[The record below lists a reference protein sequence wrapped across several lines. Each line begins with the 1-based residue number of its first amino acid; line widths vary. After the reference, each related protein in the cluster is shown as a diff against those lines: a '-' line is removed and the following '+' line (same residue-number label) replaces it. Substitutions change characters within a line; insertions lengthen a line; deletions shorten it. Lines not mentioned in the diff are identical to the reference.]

1 MQSETKVNK
10 AVVLGPII
18 IGGLVLVAA
27 GFSVYTAIKM
37 FTLDSKINAVQ
48 GQLSDVSA
56 KLTSAQVGMATSG
69 GDFKSAVQQVLVG
82 LEEDKLAKQRKDL
95 FKGWENTSV
104 DEEGRYIYGNPKA
117 RFTLIN
123 YEDMECPFCRRFHQT
138 PKYLVDTANNGAVN
152 WEWRHF
158 PLSFHEPM
166 STKGALIVECIGQ
179 QKGAQGFWAA
189 TNYWFMN
196 TETNGKGVAGA
207 EQMAALFQIDRAKY
221 DVCLTD
227 KAVIQRIKTDMDLGA
242 KSDVTGTPTT
252 IVRDNVTGK
261 EVAVVG
267 VQPFAKFVEVIQGM
281 VNEGKANSESD
292 EIPPVK

>member
-37 FTLDSKINAVQ
+37 FTLDRKINAVQ
-48 GQLSDVSA
+48 GQLSDVSV

-69 GDFKSAVQQVLVG
+69 RDFKSAVQQVLVR
-82 LEEDKLAKQRKDL
+82 LEEDKLTKQRKDL

-104 DEEGRYIYGNPKA
+104 DGEGRYIYGNPKA

-123 YEDMECPFCRRFHQT
+123 YEDMECPFCQRFHQT

-166 STKGALIVECIGQ
+166 STKGALIAECIGQ

-189 TNYWFMN
+189 TNYWFTN
-196 TETNGKGVAGA
+196 TETNGKGFAGA
-207 EQMAALFQIDRAKY
+207 EQIAALFQIDKAKY

-267 VQPFAKFVEVIQGM
+267 AQPFAKFVEVIQGM

-292 EIPPVK
+292 ETPPVK